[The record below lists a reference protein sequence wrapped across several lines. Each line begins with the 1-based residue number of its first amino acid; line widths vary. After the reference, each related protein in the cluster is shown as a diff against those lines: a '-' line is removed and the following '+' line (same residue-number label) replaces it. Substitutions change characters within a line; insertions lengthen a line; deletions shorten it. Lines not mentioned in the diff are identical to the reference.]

1 MADVLEQLSAVLQQR
16 KTADPERSYVARLH
30 SKGLNGILE
39 KVGEEATEVIL
50 AAKDVELGGDRD
62 AVIGEV
68 ADLWFHNMV
77 MLSHLEIDI
86 EEVLDCL
93 GNRFGISGLDEKAS
107 RGESR
112 NQEDR

>member
-1 MADVLEQLSAVLQQR
+1 MQSTFAYD
-16 KTADPERSYVARLH
+16 
-30 SKGLNGILE
+30 
-39 KVGEEATEVIL
+39 
-50 AAKDVELGGDRD
+50 AAAICFLPRAEG
-62 AVIGEV
+62 AEIIGEV

-77 MLSHLEIDI
+77 MLSHLEIEI

-112 NQEDR
+112 N

>member
-1 MADVLEQLSAVLQQR
+1 
-16 KTADPERSYVARLH
+16 
-30 SKGLNGILE
+30 
-39 KVGEEATEVIL
+39 
-50 AAKDVELGGDRD
+50 
-62 AVIGEV
+62 
-68 ADLWFHNMV
+68 